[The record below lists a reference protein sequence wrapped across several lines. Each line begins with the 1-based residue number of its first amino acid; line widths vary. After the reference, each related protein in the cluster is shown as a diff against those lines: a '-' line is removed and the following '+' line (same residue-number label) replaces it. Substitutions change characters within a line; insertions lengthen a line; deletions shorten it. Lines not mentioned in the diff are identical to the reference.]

1 MIAAARDYSVS
12 IPCDAS
18 TRANNMAESRIPGC
32 VSAILGKPEV
42 HRTMQ
47 LIGMLDS
54 PYVRRVAI
62 ALRLL
67 DLPFEHR
74 NLSVFRGFDAIR
86 AINPVAKVPTF
97 VCDDGLVLTESGL
110 ILEHLEDVAGR
121 SLWPTGGPAKR
132 RALQIAGLALASCEK
147 SGAIVYERARP
158 AERQHEPW
166 HARVRLQARS
176 GFAALEA
183 ELAREPL
190 PVDEAGLTHAGVA
203 VAVAWR
209 FAQLL
214 LSDVVPAEAH
224 PVLAAWSE
232 QVERLPALVATPPDE
247 NFVATRGRG

>member
-1 MIAAARDYSVS
+1 
-12 IPCDAS
+12 
-18 TRANNMAESRIPGC
+18 
-32 VSAILGKPEV
+32 
-42 HRTMQ
+42 MQ

-62 ALRLL
+62 TLRLL

-74 NLSVFRGFDAIR
+74 NISVFRGFETIR
-86 AINPVAKVPTF
+86 AINPVVKVPTL

-110 ILEHLEDVAGR
+110 IIEHLQDLAGR
-121 SLWPTGGPAKR
+121 NLWPAQAEARR
-132 RALQIAGLALASCEK
+132 RALHVAGLALAACEK

-158 AERQHEPW
+158 AERRHEPW
-166 HARVRLQARS
+166 HARLRLQAQG
-176 GFAALEA
+176 GFAALES

-190 PVDEAGLTHAGVA
+190 PAGETRLTHACVA

-214 LSDVVPAEAH
+214 VPDVVAAETH

-232 QVERLPALVATPPDE
+232 RVERLPAFVATPPDE
-247 NFVATRGRG
+247 NHVATYRR